1 MDEKLIKN
9 LSSIAELAF
18 KGLIYG
24 IKNKKVSAN
33 STYKNFKTLKF
44 NIKLPTNQCFN
55 WSSVHYLSSD
65 SNKKKTNSVNNTDAT
80 MMTINNFFAHQ
91 IKEINIKRY
100 GDDLQILA
108 TGKSTEIYRYS
119 NAILKY
125 MLKDALKTFIKTL
138 LNSKDDVQ
146 VFHGCNRS
154 PHNTNDNLTN
164 RLAKFTM
171 HFKKRKTKEFC

>member
-1 MDEKLIKN
+1 MLVISDDVHLRQTVNPSYNNDAVKSVGYTGDFKNASEEVDKLKRLMKAGVMDEKLIKN

-65 SNKKKTNSVNNTDAT
+65 SNKKKKNSVNNTDAT
-80 MMTINNFFAHQ
+80 MMTINNFFAH
-91 IKEINIKRY
+91 
-100 GDDLQILA
+100 
-108 TGKSTEIYRYS
+108 
-119 NAILKY
+119 
-125 MLKDALKTFIKTL
+125 
-138 LNSKDDVQ
+138 
-146 VFHGCNRS
+146 
-154 PHNTNDNLTN
+154 
-164 RLAKFTM
+164 
-171 HFKKRKTKEFC
+171 